1 MKASDLERLVAAKA
15 ARRAIALVT
24 DLGSNHQGL
33 FENGR
38 AAPALKLSGTQQAAI
53 EDALGAGRSGEIE
66 IEGRRLFVQARVPDP
81 RLVIVGAVH
90 ITQALAPMAA
100 LAGYEVIV
108 VDPRRAFATAER
120 FPGMSLR
127 HDWPDEALDDI
138 KLDAGSAVVTLTHDP
153 KLDDPAL
160 DRALRSRAFYIGS
173 LGSKKTHAARL
184 HRLSEAGFDEA
195 ALARIHGPA
204 GLAIGARSPAE
215 IAVSVLAQMTAARH
229 GQPTR

>member
-1 MKASDLERLVAAKA
+1 MKASDLSRLVTAKTE
-15 ARRAIALVT
+15 RRPIALVT
-24 DLGSNHQGL
+24 DLASHQQAL
-33 FENGR
+33 FETGNE
-38 AAPALKLSGTQQAAI
+38 APSLDLTPGQ
-53 EDALGAGRSGEIE
+53 GAGIAEALAANKSGDIE

-100 LAGYEVIV
+100 LAGYEVVV

-120 FPGMSLR
+120 FPGVALR
-127 HDWPDEALDDI
+127 HDWPDEALDAI
-138 KLDAGSAVVTLTHDP
+138 RLDASSAVVTLTHDP
-153 KLDDPAL
+153 KIDDPAL
-160 DRALRSRAFYIGS
+160 DRALRSQAFYVGA

-184 HRLSEAGFDEA
+184 HRLSEAGFDDS

-215 IAVSVLAQMTAARH
+215 IAISVLAQLTAARH
-229 GQPTR
+229 GQRTR